1 MNLQFYTSRLN
12 LPSKVQVLTSVFVY
26 GMASHPVPKPSKI
39 QLKSIKTIMKVVQ
52 SNIMLLIVI
61 SCHGT
66 SQIITIT
73 QSYREYC

>member
-39 QLKSIKTIMKVVQ
+39 QLKSIKTIVKVVQ
-52 SNIMLLIVI
+52 SNIMIVI

-66 SQIITIT
+66 SQIIAIT
-73 QSYREYC
+73 QPYREYC